1 MLHARGSSSCGC
13 VATRVGRQTSR
24 GIAKL
29 EWPPRWVF
37 PVGAIVA
44 AAVLIVL
51 TACLPYRVRSYVSP
65 TASGLIFGLG
75 LGCSGPGKTRS

>member
-1 MLHARGSSSCGC
+1 MLVAAVAVAVSRHA
-13 VATRVGRQTSR
+13 VDRQTSR

-29 EWPPRWVF
+29 EWPPRWEF

-51 TACLPYRVRSYVSP
+51 TACLPYRVRSCVSP